1 MSFWRMRMYY
11 IGEGQ
16 GGEEM
21 QGPAL
26 CFLEA
31 QGYHEDNQLRR
42 RAGEMLGLSVKTE
55 IMV

>member
-1 MSFWRMRMYY
+1 MYY

-16 GGEEM
+16 GGEET

-26 CFLEA
+26 CFLEV

-42 RAGEMLGLSVKTE
+42 RAGEMLGLCVKTE